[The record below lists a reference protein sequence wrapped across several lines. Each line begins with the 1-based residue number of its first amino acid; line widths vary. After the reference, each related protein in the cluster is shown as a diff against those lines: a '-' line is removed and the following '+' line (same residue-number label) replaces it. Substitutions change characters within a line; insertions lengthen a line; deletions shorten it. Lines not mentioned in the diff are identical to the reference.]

1 MENPLKN
8 SAIENLVL
16 FRHGKAQKI
25 YDADDDFSRQ
35 LTERGQKDAE
45 NQAIRLKE
53 AGFRPDIA
61 LVSSAARAFQTW
73 ENAQL
78 IFPDCREIILDK
90 LYLAAPRTYLNS
102 VIESGAKNVVLIAH
116 DPGLHELCRFFML
129 GGGAINPENVTNEE
143 AMLLFEL
150 PTAGAAWFMRD
161 QNAKNCMKLKKYFKP
176 IKLAQ

>member
-1 MENPLKN
+1 MENILNN

-25 YDADDDFSRQ
+25 YDAADDFSRE
-35 LTERGQKDAE
+35 LTERGQRDAE
-45 NQAIRLKE
+45 NQAIRLKD
-53 AGFRPDIA
+53 AGFTPDVA

-73 ENAQL
+73 QKANL
-78 IFPDCREIILDK
+78 IFPDCREIVLDR
-90 LYLAAPRTYLNS
+90 LYLAAPRTYLKE
-102 VIESGAKNVVLIAH
+102 VVASGAKNVVLIAH
-116 DPGLHELCRFFML
+116 DPGLHELCRYFML

-150 PTAGAAWFMRD
+150 PTAGVAWFTRD
-161 QNAKNCMKLKKYFKP
+161 ESAKNGMTLKKYFKP